1 MRNLLTAGFSIALL
15 TFVIDPTY
23 AAGRSMS
30 KSDTTMMKKC
40 QGMSESAMMKNQKCM
55 AMMKKHPDMMNGG
68 TNGSGSMGGSM
79 KSGGMK

>member
-23 AAGRSMS
+23 AAGRSMY

-40 QGMSESAMMKNQKCM
+40 QGMSRAL
-55 AMMKKHPDMMNGG
+55 
-68 TNGSGSMGGSM
+68 
-79 KSGGMK
+79 